1 MNAYGPTECS
11 DDVTHHPIAAPP
23 PAHAIR
29 VPIGRPIANLRIH
42 VLDARLEPAPIG
54 VAGELYVGGA
64 GVGRGYLN
72 DAGRTAE
79 SFVPDPF
86 GDTPG
91 GRMYRTG
98 DLGRYLPDGT
108 IEFLGRVDQQVK
120 IRGFRIEAG
129 EIETVLRRHPGVTHA
144 LVLAR
149 EDTPGDPRLVA
160 YLVADPQPDTAE
172 LAGFLKQRLPAYMVP
187 AAFVLL
193 EALPLTPNGKV
204 DRRALPVPAYSRA
217 GRADVPRTP
226 RDEVERRLVAIWQRV
241 LDVQPIGVDDDFFE
255 LGGHSILAVRLMAQI
270 EQAFG
275 RRLPL
280 ATLFERTTI
289 EQLAQ
294 LLRNSTERHWS
305 SLVPVQPNGA
315 KSPFFCV
322 HPGGGHV
329 MAYHRLAQLLG
340 TDRPFYGL
348 QAIGIDGQ
356 AEPLADFEL
365 MAARYIA
372 ELRQVQPVGPYL
384 LGGWCTGGRIAHE
397 MACRLEAQGE
407 RVALLVFFDATPDAE
422 GMPGPDI
429 LPDDFRA
436 AGQHVAGIPL
446 RGRAAPAPAR
456 AAPAKSG
463 RAAAAGRRRAAGCRA
478 GADPQ
483 HPVRIPRH
491 RARGAEI
498 RSSARTVAASR
509 CFVPSGGRPTADPTS
524 VGDGPRLRRR
534 DRRARRP
541 PEHDRRPF
549 QPGSVGRTAARQSGI
564 GQHKTAHKG
573 TTQWCINR

>member
-1 MNAYGPTECS
+1 MLGEGGEDAAYVIFTSGSTGTPKGAVVEQRGMLNHLHAKIADLDLTAGDTVAQTASQCFDISVWQFLAPLLVGGCVQVYRDEVAHDPPRLLAAIAQDRVTILETVPSLLRAMLETQPANSNGLPDLPALRWLIPTGEALTPELCRLWLQFYPTIPLMNAYGPTECS

-129 EIETVLRRHPGVTHA
+129 EIEMVLRRHPGVTHA

-204 DRRALPVPAYSRA
+204 DRRALPAPAYSRA

-294 LLRNSTERHWS
+294 LLRNSTERA
-305 SLVPVQPNGA
+305 LV
-315 KSPFFCV
+315 
-322 HPGGGHV
+322 
-329 MAYHRLAQLLG
+329 
-340 TDRPFYGL
+340 
-348 QAIGIDGQ
+348 
-356 AEPLADFEL
+356 
-365 MAARYIA
+365 
-372 ELRQVQPVGPYL
+372 
-384 LGGWCTGGRIAHE
+384 
-397 MACRLEAQGE
+397 
-407 RVALLVFFDATPDAE
+407 
-422 GMPGPDI
+422 
-429 LPDDFRA
+429 
-436 AGQHVAGIPL
+436 VAGAGAAERGEASVLL
-446 RGRAAPAPAR
+446 RSSRRRACHGLP
-456 AAPAKSG
+456 SVG
-463 RAAAAGRRRAAGCRA
+463 AAAG
-478 GADPQ
+478 
-483 HPVRIPRH
+483 
-491 RARGAEI
+491 
-498 RSSARTVAASR
+498 
-509 CFVPSGGRPTADPTS
+509 
-524 VGDGPRLRRR
+524 
-534 DRRARRP
+534 
-541 PEHDRRPF
+541 
-549 QPGSVGRTAARQSGI
+549 
-564 GQHKTAHKG
+564 
-573 TTQWCINR
+573 N